1 MFGLV
6 LPFVFLTGLALSL
19 IALACGR
26 RWVAL
31 TILILSLVLDIYA
44 QCLPLRL
51 HRISRSATG
60 NTISVL
66 TLNVH
71 GESQEFTNHEQE
83 ITDFILEQDA
93 DFVLITEYYMKFCSD
108 TLHNRMLRA
117 GYTSLRRS
125 WDTGDA
131 LYSRFEGSQERLRL
145 TRSSTGS
152 VTSIKASVHGTPLS
166 IYYCHLA
173 SNNYDSAKRNYST
186 PDNIKNFEGL
196 KFYLGRV
203 NASAE
208 VRRQEVDTLLK
219 HAGGL
224 SVPALRSK
232 ALAKDATTP
241 TMIIGDMNDV
251 SGSPALNSLRRAGF
265 TDAWWKGGFGYGAT
279 IHSPLPFR
287 IDHILY
293 NDGLRLRRLRKL
305 DAPSRNG
312 WSDHDALFAEFSIG

>member
-6 LPFVFLTGLALSL
+6 LPFVFLEGLALSL

-31 TILILSLVLDIYA
+31 TILILSLALDIYA

-60 NTISVL
+60 KTISVL

-108 TLHNRMLRA
+108 TLHNCMLRA

-186 PDNIKNFEGL
+186 PDNIKNLEGL

-203 NASAE
+203 SASAE

-219 HAGGL
+219 HAGL
-224 SVPALRSK
+224 IAQ
-232 ALAKDATTP
+232 P

-251 SGSPALNSLRRAGF
+251 CGSPALNSLRRAGF

-305 DAPSRNG
+305 DAPSRHG